1 MVPELT
7 RKLFEL
13 TLAHRIEEA
22 RRLQYDIV
30 KLFDAMIY
38 CSGEFPDGFR
48 TAVRLRGFEP
58 GASRQPITEEQQ
70 QELNH
75 LADTLQCLLAEHGF
89 TDEPITGCPVPGTNG
104 QDPAEISK
112 IVEAVVAAL
121 KWRGLT

>member
-1 MVPELT
+1 LT
-7 RKLFEL
+7 RKLYEL
-13 TLAHRIEEA
+13 TLAYRIDEA
-22 RRLQYDIV
+22 RQLQYDIV
-30 KLFDAMIY
+30 KLFDAMIF

-58 GASRQPITEEQQ
+58 GASRQPITDEQQ
-70 QELNH
+70 TELTH

-89 TDEPITGCPVPGTNG
+89 TDEPICGCPIPSASV

-121 KWRGLT
+121 KSRGLT